1 MGLKQSLQTLLYVV
15 RGDYLRALAAANN
28 KHSAWNTAWK
38 LRAYYRLRM
47 YAKAADFY
55 SSAHIQKNI
64 LLEPLLVSLAAC
76 GRYGDV
82 QAALCRVDVHQL
94 PLRLRCQLSRR
105 LAPFMPD
112 VALQLL
118 DGVEAV
124 VPPTLWASLLLKTG
138 QYAQAEQVIAQ
149 ALDRGGL
156 KRYPELGLYQTMA
169 QVTAPQEQLAR
180 LNAFLQE
187 HGVPALTLQDTATPP
202 NPCNVVVADAL
213 PSMDGPLVTV
223 LMTTFRTGER
233 ASVAIQ
239 SLLNQTYRNLEIIVV
254 DDASD
259 DATLAHVQAWASRD
273 ARVRVLRLPVNGGTY
288 LAKSLGLQMA
298 RGEFVTCHDSDDW
311 SHPLKIERQVR
322 PLLED
327 ASLVA
332 TTSSWLR
339 MRDDGVFYAWL
350 VHPLL
355 RFNPSSPLFRREQV
369 LKRMGA
375 WDLVRTG
382 ADSEFHARLK
392 LVFGASAIKDIQQ
405 PLALGAHREGSLM
418 TSGDTGYSA
427 AGFSGTRLAYLEAW
441 AQWHIECL
449 RQGKTPALP
458 CDLRQWVGYR
468 PFAVPSEIA
477 VPELAVQAAL
487 AVLSK

>member
-1 MGLKQSLQTLLYVV
+1 M
-15 RGDYLRALAAANN
+15 
-28 KHSAWNTAWK
+28 
-38 LRAYYRLRM
+38 
-47 YAKAADFY
+47 
-55 SSAHIQKNI
+55 
-64 LLEPLLVSLAAC
+64 
-76 GRYGDV
+76 
-82 QAALCRVDVHQL
+82 
-94 PLRLRCQLSRR
+94 
-105 LAPFMPD
+105 
-112 VALQLL
+112 
-118 DGVEAV
+118 
-124 VPPTLWASLLLKTG
+124 
-138 QYAQAEQVIAQ
+138 
-149 ALDRGGL
+149 
-156 KRYPELGLYQTMA
+156 
-169 QVTAPQEQLAR
+169 
-180 LNAFLQE
+180 
-187 HGVPALTLQDTATPP
+187 PALTLQDTATPP

-332 TTSSWLR
+332 TTSS
-339 MRDDGVFYAWL
+339 
-350 VHPLL
+350 
-355 RFNPSSPLFRREQV
+355 
-369 LKRMGA
+369 
-375 WDLVRTG
+375 
-382 ADSEFHARLK
+382 
-392 LVFGASAIKDIQQ
+392 
-405 PLALGAHREGSLM
+405 M